1 MLLKLTLKLKEH
13 WGLVFSKKVGLHI
26 DKKNFDQKRTT
37 ELIPPKT
44 RKIKYKGA
52 VPTRISRRQGGNDSE
67 VIKLSGNNR
76 STKALIRGDMA
87 GRIKSSDSNWEY
99 FVTSNKATLHDPEL
113 PAEIIER
120 NKHVFTNVEEVGE
133 KQIIG
138 DILEPEVDGALES
151 YHI

>member
-1 MLLKLTLKLKEH
+1 M
-13 WGLVFSKKVGLHI
+13 
-26 DKKNFDQKRTT
+26 T

-44 RKIKYKGA
+44 RKIKSKGA

-76 STKALIRGDMA
+76 STKALIKDGRA

-99 FVTSNKATLHDPEL
+99 FVTSNKATLRDPEF

-120 NKHVFTNVEEVGE
+120 KCVH
-133 KQIIG
+133 KC
-138 DILEPEVDGALES
+138 
-151 YHI
+151 

>member
-1 MLLKLTLKLKEH
+1 M
-13 WGLVFSKKVGLHI
+13 
-26 DKKNFDQKRTT
+26 
-37 ELIPPKT
+37 
-44 RKIKYKGA
+44 
-52 VPTRISRRQGGNDSE
+52 PTRISRRQGGNDSE

-76 STKALIRGDMA
+76 STKALIKGGMA
-87 GRIKSSDSNWEY
+87 RRIKSSDSNWEY

>member
-1 MLLKLTLKLKEH
+1 M
-13 WGLVFSKKVGLHI
+13 
-26 DKKNFDQKRTT
+26 T

-44 RKIKYKGA
+44 RKIKSKGA
-52 VPTRISRRQGGNDSE
+52 APTRISRRQGGNDSE

-76 STKALIRGDMA
+76 STKALIRGGWA

-99 FVTSNKATLHDPEL
+99 FVTSNKATLRDPEL